1 MNVLDNSVM
10 IKGSN
15 SGITVFL
22 DSEMA
27 FEDLLESVS
36 EKFKSASKFLIMLI
50 WRFLLMEEIYL
61 LKRKKNS
68 QCDIRCI

>member
-1 MNVLDNSVM
+1 MRWEVNVLDNSVI

-27 FEDLLESVS
+27 FEDLLE
-36 EKFKSASKFLIMLI
+36 
-50 WRFLLMEEIYL
+50 
-61 LKRKKNS
+61 
-68 QCDIRCI
+68 RCFWKVQECVKVF

>member
-1 MNVLDNSVM
+1 MNVLDNSVI

-36 EKFKSASKFLIMLI
+36 EKFKSASKFFNNANMAIS
-50 WRFLLMEEIYL
+50 LMEEIYL
-61 LKRKKNS
+61 LKRKKEFS
-68 QCDIRCI
+68 M

>member
-36 EKFKSASKFLIMLI
+36 EKFKSASKF
-50 WRFLLMEEIYL
+50 F
-61 LKRKKNS
+61 
-68 QCDIRCI
+68 

>member
-50 WRFLLMEEIYL
+50 WQFLLMEEIYL

-68 QCDIRCI
+68 

>member
-27 FEDLLESVS
+27 FEDLLKV
-36 EKFKSASKFLIMLI
+36 FLKSSRVRQSFL
-50 WRFLLMEEIYL
+50 
-61 LKRKKNS
+61 
-68 QCDIRCI
+68 

>member
-27 FEDLLESVS
+27 FEDLLKSVS
-36 EKFKSASKFLIMLI
+36 EYALRII
-50 WRFLLMEEIYL
+50 
-61 LKRKKNS
+61 
-68 QCDIRCI
+68 IRTY